1 MDEASF
7 KRDRAAEGIED
18 FNLIDWP
25 AGKINEMHTHDFG
38 AHVLVLDGEITVT
51 MEDGK
56 ATTCRSGDT
65 FALDGGIP
73 HEETVGPAGVRILS
87 ARK

>member
-7 KRDRAAEGIED
+7 RTAREAEGYEN
-18 FNLIDWP
+18 FNLVDWP
-25 AGKINEMHTHDFG
+25 AGQVNEMHTHDFG
-38 AHVLVLDGEITVT
+38 AHVLVLEGEISVT
-51 MEDGK
+51 LEDGK
-56 ATTCRSGDT
+56 VTTCRAGDT

-73 HEETVGPAGVRILS
+73 HEEAIGPEGVKILS

>member
-7 KRDRAAEGIED
+7 KRDRTAEGYD
-18 FNLIDWP
+18 NFNLIDWP
-25 AGKINEMHTHDFG
+25 AGQVNKMHTHDFG

-51 MEDGK
+51 LEDGEQ
-56 ATTCRSGDT
+56 TTCRSGDT

-73 HEETVGPAGVRILS
+73 HEESVGPDGVRILS

>member
-7 KRDRAAEGIED
+7 RRERAAEGFEY

-25 AGKINEMHTHDFG
+25 AGLVNDLHTHDFA
-38 AHVLVLDGEITVT
+38 AHVLVLAGEITVT
-51 MEDGK
+51 QENGQ
-56 ATTCRSGDT
+56 ATTCRTGDT
-65 FALDGGIP
+65 FALDGGIA
-73 HEETVGPAGVRILS
+73 HEETVGPAGAKILS

>member
-7 KRDRAAEGIED
+7 KRDRAAEGFED

-25 AGKINEMHTHDFG
+25 AGQVNKMHTHDFG
-38 AHVLVLDGEITVT
+38 AHALILSGEITVT
-51 MEDGK
+51 LEDGK
-56 ATTCRSGDT
+56 ATTCRPGDT
-65 FALDGGIP
+65 FALEGGIS
-73 HEETVGPAGVRILS
+73 HEETVGADGVKLIS